1 MDIHQLKQRIDAS
14 GKKLATLGDEYTKSK
29 DEIVTVNKSKFLVK
43 GCPLS
48 ISVQTY
54 RSLFHDRTDGH
65 SLFCLIFDDISWGQR
80 TLGCSSKCFL
90 SQSWYLVR
98 WDNLQSSC
106 IPYHHREVIL
116 WDRDCV
122 VVLQC
127 IVVLHRDHSIRLWH
141 WNRDIERILCPKKHS
156 SELLH
161 GDRFC

>member
-1 MDIHQLKQRIDAS
+1 MPLPPNLSESWLHFPMQ
-14 GKKLATLGDEYTKSK
+14 
-29 DEIVTVNKSKFLVK
+29 N
-43 GCPLS
+43 PLS

-54 RSLFHDRTDGH
+54 RSLFHYRTDGH

-90 SQSWYLVR
+90 LQSWCLVR

-106 IPYHHREVIL
+106 IPYHYREVIL

-156 SELLH
+156 SDLLH
-161 GDRFC
+161 SDRMFSFSSLFHH